1 MERRTR
7 RRTIEAVFATG
18 TRPMDYSWYR
28 WMILE
33 RASAGE
39 LVLEDTLN
47 DGGTGQCMLINFVE
61 VALEGVTMPTISRR
75 R

>member
-1 MERRTR
+1 
-7 RRTIEAVFATG
+7 
-18 TRPMDYSWYR
+18 MDYSWYR